1 MSLQN
6 RKNLAQE
13 IADLVSERIIRAEL
27 EPGERILEARIA
39 QELNVSHSPVREAM
53 RILERYRLVELS
65 PRRGARVTEMSE
77 LHAGWL
83 FDIMIDLL
91 GLIAR
96 LCSENRTSE
105 DLDQLLAL
113 VDKAA
118 AVAANDDSLE
128 YFNVLYEFALTA
140 IGATGNPLLE
150 QMIRD
155 WIPGLRRAYF
165 LSLSHSTYDPQD
177 TLSMVREAGQHIIE
191 GNGEAASKT
200 TQAYFGR
207 EKKRVIDIIRQHAAP
222 RRADTSV
229 QHASGLR

>member
-1 MSLQN
+1 MSFQN

-13 IADLVSERIIRAEL
+13 IADHLSEKIIRMEL

-39 QELNVSHSPVREAM
+39 EELNVSHSPVREAM
-53 RILERYRLVELS
+53 RILERHRLVELS

-77 LHAGWL
+77 RHAGWL
-83 FDIMIDLL
+83 FDIMINLL
-91 GLIAR
+91 GLIAK
-96 LCSENRTSE
+96 LCSENRTPE
-105 DLDQLLAL
+105 QLDQLISLEEQ
-113 VDKAA
+113 AA
-118 AVAANDDSLE
+118 AVAAKGDTLE
-128 YFNVLYEFALTA
+128 YFNKLYEFTMIA
-140 IGATGNPLLE
+140 IKATGNPLLE
-150 QMIRD
+150 QMIQD

-177 TLSMVREAGQHIIE
+177 TLSMVRETKQHFIE

-207 EKKRVIDIIRQHAAP
+207 EKKRVIGIIRQHGAP
-222 RRADTSV
+222 GRADTRG